1 MEHTSPANA
10 ATSDPRPEIAKDGL
24 QIALQVLGLSESPPA
39 QSNHRDPVLIAID
52 FENIT
57 GIGKDSASGQEPNTQ
72 VGLAVLDTR
81 DINASTPRENIISTY
96 NFTTGSKEH
105 YHRAQLKFLFGKPVL
120 ISAKDMLTN
129 IKHCIPQN
137 RNILLIGHDIRHE
150 ISALSKLKA
159 DFRELCIT
167 GLLDTFQITR

>member
-1 MEHTSPANA
+1 MECTSPANA
-10 ATSDPRPEIAKDGL
+10 ATEPRPRIAKDGL
-24 QIALQVLGLSESPPA
+24 QIALQVLGLSENPPA

-57 GIGKDSASGQEPNTQ
+57 GIGKDLPSGQEPNTQ

-81 DINASTPRENIISTY
+81 DINISTTRENIISTY
-96 NFTTGSKEH
+96 NFITGSKEH
-105 YHRAQLKFLFGKPVL
+105 YRRAQLKFLFGKPIL
-120 ISAKDMLTN
+120 IPAKDMLTN

-150 ISALSKLKA
+150 INALSKLQA
-159 DFRELCIT
+159 NFRELCIT

>member
-1 MEHTSPANA
+1 MEYPSPAKA

-24 QIALQVLGLSESPPA
+24 QIALQVLGLSENPPV
-39 QSNHRDPVLIAID
+39 QSSHRDPVLIAID

-57 GIGKDSASGQEPNTQ
+57 GIGKDSTSGQEPNTQ

-81 DINASTPRENIISTY
+81 NITASTPRESIISTY
-96 NFTTGSKEH
+96 NFITGKEEH
-105 YHRAQLKFLFGKPVL
+105 FHRAQLKFLFGKPIL
-120 ISAKDMLTN
+120 IPSKDMLTN

-137 RNILLIGHDIRHE
+137 RNVLLIGHDIRHE
-150 ISALSKLKA
+150 ISALWKLKA
-159 DFRELCIT
+159 DFRELRIT